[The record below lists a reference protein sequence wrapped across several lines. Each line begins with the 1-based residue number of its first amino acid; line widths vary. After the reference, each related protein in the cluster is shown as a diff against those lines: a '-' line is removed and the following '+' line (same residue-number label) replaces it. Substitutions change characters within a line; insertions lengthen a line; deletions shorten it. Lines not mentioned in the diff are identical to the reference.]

1 VSCLRLWRWSALASR
16 LLLWMAGLV
25 LLPAPSPAGPPT
37 FNRDVR
43 PILAQHCWRCH
54 GFDPA
59 ERQGGLRLDVRTSAI
74 EAADSGRAA
83 IVPGRPE
90 ESSLIE
96 RVTSSSADHQMPPP
110 DAARRL
116 SASEVETLREWIR
129 GGAEYEKHW
138 SFAPIRSARPPAVP
152 DAAHPIDAFV
162 RTELPHRGLEPSPP
176 ADPLQ
181 LRRRVSFDL
190 IGLPPTVEDLERIA
204 EEPYEDYVDR
214 LLSSPHFGERMA
226 ADWLDAARYAD
237 TDGYFGDKPREMW
250 LWRDWVIDAFNNNM
264 PFDQFTIE
272 QLAGDLLPGA
282 SVRQRI
288 ATGFNRNHMSNDE
301 TGLIDEEYR
310 VEYVVDRVETTMTT
324 WLGLTVGCAQCHD
337 HKFDPISQ
345 REYFQLF
352 AFFNNVP
359 EKGLL
364 VGTNAPPRISVPSDA
379 QQAGLVRL
387 AAATAAAE
395 TAYEPMRR
403 EAEQT
408 RGQQETEFQAT
419 LPAAPEDSL
428 AAQSHFEVP
437 LEAGWS
443 ALGTSLQKDAGI
455 QGNGLKFDATQHL
468 EAVLGPLSA
477 DGPWT
482 IGLWM
487 SPTSSLSCPLS
498 RIEPEGNRRGWEVL
512 WQKGRIVVHLVHE
525 WGTNAIEVATRETF
539 AAKQWHH
546 LVITYDGSGRAAGL
560 RLFLDGVPAAVEV
573 RRDSLDGSI
582 ANAEPLRIGR
592 RDEGLGYYGLLDE
605 LRILGTAVSPEAVA
619 DWTRSDRLRGIL
631 EKPAE
636 KRSPQERDIL
646 LDDFIDRHASP
657 PARMARDAV
666 RNARAAEARLK
677 GAIPFALVM
686 DEMSPPRPTYVLERG
701 QYDKRG
707 MEVQPDVPSAVL
719 AWPEGGPRN
728 RLGLARWLVA
738 PDNPMTARVAVNRLW
753 RQCFGEGLVR
763 TVNDF
768 GTQGDLPTHPELL
781 DFLAARFRDGGWDV
795 KAMLR
800 FIVTSQTYRQQ
811 SNAVLQQGEI
821 VDPENRWLSR
831 GARFRLPMEMIRDQA
846 LAASGLLAPRLGGP
860 SVKPYQP
867 PGLWEEVSYN
877 GDESYVPDRGDGL
890 WRRSLYTY
898 IKRQSPPP
906 SLLLFDGPT
915 REKCTVRRPRTNT
928 PLQALLLLNDETYVE
943 AARHL
948 AIACC
953 SDSTSDSD
961 RLTRLFRRVLSR
973 SPQPEEA
980 SLFSG
985 LLYRQRARFATEPQA
1000 AVRLLSVG
1008 TSERLDSGPAGE
1020 IAAWTVLAHTL
1031 LNLDE
1036 AVTRR

>member
-1 VSCLRLWRWSALASR
+1 M
-16 LLLWMAGLV
+16 LLFGLV
-25 LLPAPSPAGPPT
+25 LVSVTGRAGPPT

-59 ERQGGLRLDVRTSAI
+59 ERQGGLRLDVRPSAI

-83 IVPGRPE
+83 IVPGRPD
-90 ESSLIE
+90 ESAMIE
-96 RVTSSSADHQMPPP
+96 RVTSSSADLQMPPP
-110 DAARRL
+110 EAARRL
-116 SASEVETLREWIR
+116 SESEIETLRAWIR
-129 GGAEYEKHW
+129 GGAEYEQHW
-138 SFAPIRSARPPAVP
+138 SFAPIRSVRPPAVP
-152 DAAHPIDAFV
+152 DAVHPIDAFV
-162 RTELPHRGLEPSPP
+162 RSALRNQGLEPSPP
-176 ADPLQ
+176 ADALQ

-226 ADWLDAARYAD
+226 VDWLDAARYAD

-250 LWRDWVIDAFNNNM
+250 LWRDWVIDAFNANM

-282 SVRQRI
+282 TVQQRI

-364 VGTNAPPRISVPSDA
+364 VGTNAPPRISVPSEA
-379 QQAGLVRL
+379 QEAELVQL
-387 AAATAAAE
+387 AASTKAAE
-395 TAYEPMRR
+395 TTFEPMRR

-408 RGQQETEFQAT
+408 RSEQEAAFQTT

-428 AAQSHFEVP
+428 GITSRFELP
-437 LEAGWS
+437 LEPGWS
-443 ALGTSLQKDAGI
+443 ALGTSLQTDTGI
-455 QGNGLKFDATQHL
+455 HGNGLKFDATQHL
-468 EAVLGPLSA
+468 EAARGSPSP

-498 RIEPEGNRRGWEVL
+498 LIEPEGNRRGWEVL
-512 WQKGRIVVHLVHE
+512 WQKGRVVVHLVHE

-560 RLFLDGVPAAVEV
+560 RLFLDGVPAAVDV
-573 RRDSLDGSI
+573 RRDTLNGTI
-582 ANAEPLRIGR
+582 TNAQPLRIGR

-605 LRILGTAVSPEAVA
+605 LRILGAAISPEGVA
-619 DWTRSDRLRGIL
+619 DWTRADRLRGIL
-631 EKPAE
+631 QKGAE
-636 KRSPQERDIL
+636 KRSPQERDLL
-646 LDDFIDRHASP
+646 LDDFIDRQASP
-657 PARMARDAV
+657 SVRKARDAV
-666 RNARAAEARLK
+666 RTARAAETRLK
-677 GAIPFALVM
+677 SAIPFALVM
-686 DEMSPPRPTYVLERG
+686 DEMSPPRPTHVLERG

-707 MEVQPDVPSAVL
+707 SEVSPDVPSAVL
-719 AWPEGGPRN
+719 AWPAGAPRN
-728 RLGLARWLVA
+728 RLGFAQWLVDPA
-738 PDNPMTARVAVNRLW
+738 HPLTARVAVNRLW
-753 RQCFGEGLVR
+753 KQCFGEGLVR

-768 GTQGDLPTHPELL
+768 GTQGDLPAHPELL
-781 DFLAARFRDGGWDV
+781 DHLAGRFRDSGWDV

-811 SNAVLQQGEI
+811 SNLVRDHGEI
-821 VDPENRWLSR
+821 VDPENRWLAR

-846 LAASGLLAPRLGGP
+846 LAASGLLVPRMGGP

-877 GDESYVPDRGDGL
+877 GDESYVPARGDGL

-898 IKRQSPPP
+898 IKRQAPPP
-906 SLLLFDGPT
+906 ALLLFDGPT

-948 AIACC
+948 AMACC
-953 SDSTSDSD
+953 DDSTSDAD

-973 SPQPEEA
+973 SPRFDEA
-980 SLFSG
+980 SLFVEM
-985 LLYRQRARFATEPQA
+985 LNRQRARFAADPQA
-1000 AVRLLSVG
+1000 ASRLLAVG
-1008 TSERLDSGPAGE
+1008 TPDGQDGRPPAE